1 MSTERL
7 CGPRTVLAGD
17 ERMIQNTRESTSD
30 ELGIVDAPRRS
41 REWVIAALLVVA
53 AALCWISWRAG
64 SPLMSGIR
72 DYDVVAEILRLHK
85 RPRGTPMF
93 RVP

>member
-1 MSTERL
+1 M
-7 CGPRTVLAGD
+7 PR
-17 ERMIQNTRESTSD
+17 S
-30 ELGIVDAPRRS
+30 S

-72 DYDVVAEILRLHK
+72 DYDVVSEILRLNQK
-85 RPRGTPMF
+85 PRGAPAT